1 MRNPLV
7 HVLVI
12 NWNGMEHLEACFSS
26 LLASNYLEARFVLID
41 NASTDGSAAF
51 VRQHFGH
58 DPRVEFVLLDK
69 NLGWSGG
76 NNAGMSRALELGAD
90 YVLLLN
96 NDTRVAPDAILHLVA
111 LAQSAVQ
118 IGALA
123 PKLLMFDEPRIIN
136 SVGLTASSI
145 GAAWDR
151 GIGEV
156 NGPKWD
162 EQVPVIGVCGAGF
175 FIRCEALRKTG
186 LLPEDFGIYLDDLDL
201 SMRLW
206 NAGYTILTCPESV
219 VYHKFSATMGEGVQ
233 ARRKYHLNTRNRVR
247 IILRN
252 FPRERLPIAFL
263 DFALG
268 ETRALSRALLN
279 REWWKVLVHLRT
291 WFEAL
296 AYIPAALEERAARR
310 HAGIAECCFWDLI
323 VRRPQFFPGTEFLA
337 KRIVAREK
345 TSS

>member
-1 MRNPLV
+1 MPNPTV

-12 NWNGMEHLEACFSS
+12 NWNGLEHLDACFTS
-26 LLASNYLEARFVLID
+26 LTASPYAEARFVLVD

-51 VRQHFGH
+51 IRQKFGN

-76 NNAGMSRALELGAD
+76 NNAGMQRALELGAD
-90 YVLLLN
+90 YILLLN
-96 NDTRVAPDAILHLVA
+96 NDTRIAPDAIQRLVA
-111 LAQSAVQ
+111 LAEGEPA

-123 PKLLMFDEPRIIN
+123 PKLLMFDEPRFIN
-136 SVGLTASSI
+136 SIGLIASTI

-151 GIGEV
+151 GIGEI

-162 EQVPVIGVCGAGF
+162 DHVPVIGVCGAGF
-175 FIRCEALRKTG
+175 FIRSEALRKTG

-206 NAGYTILTCPESV
+206 NAGYTVLTCPEAV
-219 VYHKFSATMGEGVQ
+219 IYHKFSATMGEGGQ
-233 ARRKYHLNTRNRVR
+233 ARRKYHLNTRNRAR
-247 IILRN
+247 IVLRN
-252 FPRERLPIAFL
+252 FPREKIGVALL

-268 ETRALSRALLN
+268 ETRAVGRALIN
-279 REWWKVLVHLRT
+279 REAWKVLVHIRT
-291 WFEAL
+291 WYEAL

-310 HAGIAECCFWDLI
+310 HAGIDHCKFWDLI
-323 VRRPQFFPGTEFLA
+323 LRRPQFFPGTKSLDRRVGPG
-337 KRIVAREK
+337 KK
-345 TSS
+345 NSS